1 MSPTLWVSRLRLTNF
16 RSYAQARI
24 DPAPGPVVLT
34 GPNGAGKTN
43 LLEALSLLAPGRGL
57 RRARLD
63 DLARREASVAHGE
76 APGEPQGWAVAARI
90 ESSDGAVDIGTGHT
104 PQESRRRTVRIND
117 AAARGQTALGDHV
130 SAVWLTPQMD
140 RLFIEGAA
148 GRRRFLDRLVFGID
162 PKHAGRISAYDH
174 ALRERARLLQRG
186 TGDRAWLDTLER
198 TLAERGVAIAAARR
212 EMTARLA
219 GLCEAPLGPFPGA
232 RLALTGTVE
241 NWLDDG
247 PALAAEDKLQHG
259 LHESRSRDA
268 VTGGAAIGPHRSDFI
283 MHHLGNGMPADQCS
297 TGEQKALLIAIVLAN
312 ARLEAAERDR
322 APLLLLDEVA
332 AHLDVERREAL
343 FAELLNLGAQAWLT
357 GTDSAIFESLA
368 GTAQFL
374 AVSGGVIRDAE
385 HGPGRTPSRAL

>member
-1 MSPTLWVSRLRLTNF
+1 MSATLWVSRLRLTNF
-16 RSYAQARI
+16 RCYAQARI
-24 DPAPGPVVLT
+24 DPVPGPVVLT

-57 RRARLD
+57 RRARLE
-63 DLARREASVAHGE
+63 DLARRGVPETPA
-76 APGEPQGWAVAARI
+76 EPQGWAVAATI
-90 ESSDGAVDIGTGHT
+90 ETPDGAVDIGTGHN
-104 PQESRRRTVRIND
+104 PQESRRRAVRVND
-117 AAARGQTALGDHV
+117 AAARSQTALGDHV

-174 ALRERARLLQRG
+174 ALRERARLLQDG
-186 TGDRAWLDTLER
+186 VADRAWLDTLER

-232 RLALTGTVE
+232 RLVLTGTVE
-241 NWLDDG
+241 SWLDDG

-259 LHESRSRDA
+259 LQESRGRDA
-268 VTGGAAIGPHRSDFI
+268 ITGGAAIGPHRSDFT

-312 ARLEAAERDR
+312 ARLETAERDR

-357 GTDSAIFESLA
+357 GTDSAIFQSLA

-374 AVSGGVIRDAE
+374 AVSDGVIRDAE
-385 HGPGRTPSRAL
+385 HNSGATPPHAR

>member
-1 MSPTLWVSRLRLTNF
+1 MSATLWVSRLRLTNF
-16 RSYAQARI
+16 RCYTQARI
-24 DPAPGPVVLT
+24 DPVPGLVVLT

-63 DLARREASVAHGE
+63 DLARRGASE
-76 APGEPQGWAVAARI
+76 SQGWAVAATI
-90 ESSDGAVDIGTGHT
+90 ETPDGAVDIGTGHD
-104 PQESRRRTVRIND
+104 PRESRRRAVRIND
-117 AAARGQTALGDHV
+117 AAARGQTALSDHV

-174 ALRERARLLQRG
+174 ALRERARLLQG
-186 TGDRAWLDTLER
+186 GIGDRAWLDTLER

-219 GLCEAPLGPFPGA
+219 GLCEQPHGPFPGA
-232 RLALTGTVE
+232 RLSLTGTVE
-241 NWLDDG
+241 SWLDDG
-247 PALAAEDKLQHG
+247 PALVAEDKLQQG
-259 LHESRSRDA
+259 LQESRSRDA
-268 VTGGAAIGPHRSDFI
+268 VTGGAAIGPHRSDFT

-312 ARLEAAERDR
+312 ARLETAERNR

-332 AHLDVERREAL
+332 AHLDVEHREAL
-343 FAELLNLGAQAWLT
+343 FEELLNLGTQAWLT
-357 GTDSAIFESLA
+357 GTDDAIFQSLA

-374 AVSGGVIRDAE
+374 SVSDGVIRDAE
-385 HGPGRTPSRAL
+385 HLSSLTPPHAP